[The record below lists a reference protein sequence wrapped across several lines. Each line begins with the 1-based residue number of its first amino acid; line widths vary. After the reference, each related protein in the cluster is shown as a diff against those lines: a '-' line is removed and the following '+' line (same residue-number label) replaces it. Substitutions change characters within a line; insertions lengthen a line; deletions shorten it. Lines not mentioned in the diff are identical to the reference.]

1 MKRPAFPGLFA
12 FSVVF
17 PVAAAERIARR
28 SRAASYCTSQM
39 SMRMPG

>member
-1 MKRPAFPGLFA
+1 MKRPGAFPGLFS
-12 FSVVF
+12 FS
-17 PVAAAERIARR
+17 VAAAERIARR